1 MPFEWFVKHVYGH
14 FNSNSNLCHNVFLI
28 ENISFL
34 DSSSDES
41 GYRPSR
47 TNLLTPR
54 NTRMGSNIGG
64 VHTLGLSNKL
74 KSRTHVFCT
83 KTIIYPENC
92 TTCGK
97 R

>member
-1 MPFEWFVKHVYGH
+1 MYTGILIPTVTYV
-14 FNSNSNLCHNVFLI
+14 NVFLI
-28 ENISFL
+28 ENISLL

-41 GYRPSR
+41 GYRRSR
-47 TNLLTPR
+47 TDLLTPR
-54 NTRMGSNIGG
+54 NTCMGSNIGG

-83 KTIIYPENC
+83 KTVIYPENC